1 MKLHRIISSLVALV
15 VLGSAVNA
23 QSTIAPRSLD
33 LTFGKSF
40 WGSVL
45 PSYDLGPDDGNAFTD
60 DQDSLGAYWELAA
73 IRRVLNTRTSFEARS
88 FFGYSWANQSAD
100 EDVSIIN
107 PIGGGTTAL
116 SGGDAKLNS
125 DTTHYGID
133 LAIIDTWRTQFG
145 GLSAGLAFSY
155 MAFDQDFDARYA
167 GAGLF
172 EQELDQ
178 DFVGGKGIL
187 GWEGCLLDRPT
198 SLRLSFGYYNL
209 DAEYNY
215 EGLQLAGSDSLSLA
229 DHTAT
234 VELRATRWYQMGDW
248 YTGWTLGGMYI
259 EDFAQID
266 SVAGTGATLVTDDA
280 ATVMA
285 MVEILL

>member
-1 MKLHRIISSLVALV
+1 MKPYRIALSLLALTFMA
-15 VLGSAVNA
+15 GMANA

-40 WGSVL
+40 WGSML
-45 PSYDLGPDDGNAFTD
+45 PGYDLGPDDGDAFTD

-88 FFGYSWANQSAD
+88 FFGYSWANQSAT
-100 EDVSIIN
+100 ENVNIIN

-116 SGGDAKLNS
+116 SGGAAKLNS
-125 DTTHYGID
+125 DTTHYGFD
-133 LAIIDTWRTQFG
+133 LAILDTWRTDFG

-178 DFVGGKGIL
+178 DFIGGKGIL
-187 GWEGCLLDRPT
+187 GWEGCLFDRPT
-198 SLRLSFGYYNL
+198 SVRASFGYYNL
-209 DAEYNY
+209 DADYGY
-215 EGLQLAGSDSLSLA
+215 EGLQLAGVENLSLA

-234 VELRATRWYQMGDW
+234 VEVRATRWYQMGDW

-266 SVAGTGATLVTDDA
+266 TVAGTGATLVTDDA
-280 ATVMA
+280 ATAMA